1 MSGGLNFHSHSAR
14 KERNMAGFIDRSQ
27 WATFLDEFSK
37 RNQLRPTR
45 LEVVGGDI
53 GAQEQ
58 EAFLPFVGVSVD
70 TKGESGSIEIALGG
84 ETAADERQLT
94 HHIRNVERIAPLI
107 GTTGVED
114 GLGIEDRDGVKTL
127 LSFAALRE
135 IEAHAAGQQ

>member
-1 MSGGLNFHSHSAR
+1 
-14 KERNMAGFIDRSQ
+14 MAGFIDRSQ
-27 WATFLDEFSK
+27 WETFLDEFSK

-58 EAFLPFVGVSVD
+58 EALLPFVGVSVD

-107 GTTGVED
+107 GATGVED

>member
-1 MSGGLNFHSHSAR
+1 
-14 KERNMAGFIDRSQ
+14 MAGFIDRSQ
-27 WATFLDEFSK
+27 WETFLDEFSK

-45 LEVVGGDI
+45 LEIVGDI

-70 TKGESGSIEIALGG
+70 TKGSAGIDIALGG
-84 ETAADERQLT
+84 ETAAEERQLT
-94 HHIRNVERIAPLI
+94 HHISNVERIAPLI
-107 GTTGVED
+107 GTTGVEE

>member
-1 MSGGLNFHSHSAR
+1 MT
-14 KERNMAGFIDRSQ
+14 GFIDRSQ
-27 WATFLDEFSK
+27 WETFLDEFSK

-70 TKGESGSIEIALGG
+70 SKNESGSIDIALGG
-84 ETAADERQLT
+84 ETAAEERQLT
-94 HHIRNVERIAPLI
+94 HRISNVERIAPII
-107 GTTGVED
+107 GITGVED
-114 GLGIEDRDGVKTL
+114 GLAIEGSDGVKTL
-127 LSFAALRE
+127 LSFEALRE